1 MNIEDLS
8 TIGTHSEQNKKI
20 YNGQREK
27 TNRIVGLNKHVGKT
41 IALNSIRV

>member
-8 TIGTHSEQNKKI
+8 TIGTYSEQNKKND
-20 YNGQREK
+20 NGQREK
-27 TNRIVGLNKHVGKT
+27 TNKIVGLNKHVGKT

>member
-8 TIGTHSEQNKKI
+8 TIGTYSEQNKKND
-20 YNGQREK
+20 NGQREK
-27 TNRIVGLNKHVGKT
+27 TNKIVGLNKHVGKK